1 MMRGVAIALLCA
13 TAMFVGDTL
22 FRTSL
27 LQQVRPIVLSPL
39 EQAIVDP
46 PIQLRW
52 EGPQPMR
59 VRLALAG
66 EAPRDL
72 GVQTSPYTIDSGEFP
87 RDGGYEVSISSP
99 RFGEWIGAA
108 RRFQVHA
115 PEAPPPAPQEAAENG
130 KEGRDLVRALE
141 AARAG
146 RDRAQERTKF
156 LREENGALREESQR
170 LSKQLEALYKTQED
184 DAGRQAELEGR
195 LTQLAEDNRALAEE
209 NAALRLRLSAVNPC
223 TVWGYYSY
231 PRPQTIPVTRRILMA
246 SDARGQIFRAQVECE
261 ALRRSDPTAVSI
273 CFCVGN
279 SFGG

>member
-1 MMRGVAIALLCA
+1 MIRGVAIALLCA
-13 TAMFVGDTL
+13 TAVFAGDL
-22 FRTSL
+22 VFRTSL
-27 LQQVRPIVLSPL
+27 LEQVRPIVLSPP
-39 EQAIVDP
+39 EQAVVYP
-46 PIQLRW
+46 PIQVSW

-59 VRLALAG
+59 VRLTLVG
-66 EAPRDL
+66 EAPHDL
-72 GVQTSPYTIDSGEFP
+72 GIHTSPYTIEGGEFP
-87 RDGGYEVSISSP
+87 RDGGYEITISSP
-99 RFGEWIGAA
+99 TFGDWIGAT
-108 RRFQVHA
+108 RQFQVHA
-115 PEAPPPAPQEAAENG
+115 PEAPPPAPQDNADTG

-156 LREENGALREESQR
+156 LHEENGALREESQR

-184 DAGRQAELEGR
+184 DAGRQSDLESR

-231 PRPQTIPVTRRILMA
+231 PRPQTIPVTRRLLMV
-246 SDARGQIFRAQVECE
+246 SDTRGQIFRVQVECE